1 MRIIFIILF
10 LPAVLLAQNVR
21 VYFGYTGYDLSDQKS
36 QFQEIVT
43 NFSSLLYT
51 DIPVQENLP
60 YNFMFSASIGLLSN
74 ASYEAGLYFSTAKT
88 NAYALYGDILGNV
101 DFKSTYNMNSYGG
114 YIQSPLIS
122 SENMTLSAGSGLTLS
137 RYNFEVQ
144 GSITYPQF
152 PQHNVSSSASYGGY
166 LLCSEPYVTM
176 DLDLYA
182 GIKLSPRLG
191 YRIGVMVSESDPMF
205 KDYKV
210 NPNGFLAMLGLAYR
224 W

>member
-1 MRIIFIILF
+1 MRTIFIILF
-10 LPAVLLAQNVR
+10 LPAILLAQNVR
-21 VYFGYTGYDLSDQKS
+21 IYFGYTGYDLADQKT

-43 NFSSLLYT
+43 DFSSLLYT
-51 DIPVQENLP
+51 EIPVQENLP
-60 YNFMFSASIGLLSN
+60 SNFMFSAAIGLLSN

-122 SENMTLSAGSGLTLS
+122 SNNMILSVGSDLTVS
-137 RYNFEVQ
+137 KYNFEVK
-144 GSITYPQF
+144 GLITYPQF

-176 DLDLYA
+176 DLELYA
-182 GIKLSPRLG
+182 GLKLSPRLG
-191 YRIGVMVSESDPMF
+191 YRIGVQISESDPMF

-210 NPNGFLAMLGLAYR
+210 IPNGFLAMLGLDYR